1 MKKKRYIVVPRTTGI
16 QQTGL
21 KTGKGTLSFKGKTAM
36 WVDESVASEIN
47 TQHGL
52 KGSGQVWVA
61 QDENLEW
68 HEKNDGQTDGRKI
81 LGIHKYTFAQNGT
94 SLPDRKSLI
103 GKKKMISGSAYMYVL
118 KDSKLKL
125 VPYEKRNQR
134 ATTPEVNNG
143 IQ

>member
-1 MKKKRYIVVPRTTGI
+1 MPKKKRYIVVPRTTGI

-36 WVDESVASEIN
+36 WVDESVASEID

-52 KGSGQVWVA
+52 KGSKQVWVA

-81 LGIHKYTFAQNGT
+81 LGIHKYTFAQMGT
-94 SLPDRKSLI
+94 HLPPRDKLI
-103 GKKKMISGSAYMYVL
+103 GKLKVIGGSKYMYEM
-118 KDSKLKL
+118 KDGKLKL
-125 VPYEKRNQR
+125 VPYKKGKR
-134 ATTPEVNNG
+134 ES
-143 IQ
+143 